1 MENKLQELTERIYTE
16 GIQKAQEEG
25 DQIIQKARKEAAGE
39 LEHARQEAARII
51 EQAQVRAEEIRKNVA
66 AEVKLTTNQAL
77 SSLKTQVT
85 HMISLQMVDVPVK
98 KSFQDDEFIKKLIET
113 LVAQWKDHDNPEGM
127 NVMLPENT
135 KRDLEGYLTTKL
147 HGLLKGGLEIKREG
161 FTGHGFRIGPKDG
174 SYKISFTEED
184 FINFI
189 KAFLRPRTHQLLFG
203 GSQ

>member
-1 MENKLQELTERIYTE
+1 MENKLQELTDRIYSE

-25 DQIIQKARKEAAGE
+25 DQIIQKAKNEAAGD
-39 LEHARQEAARII
+39 LEDARREAARII
-51 EQAQVRAEEIRKNVA
+51 EQAQAQAEEIRKNVA

-85 HMISLQMVDVPVK
+85 NIISLEMVDVPVK
-98 KSFQDDEFIKKLIET
+98 KSFHDDAFIKGLIET
-113 LVAQWKDHDNPEGM
+113 LVAQWKDHDSQEGM

-135 KRDLEGYLTTKL
+135 KKDLEEYLTTKL

-161 FTGHGFRIGPKDG
+161 FTGRGFRIGPKDG
-174 SYKISFTEED
+174 SYKVSFTEED

-203 GSQ
+203 GNQ